1 MTEAQVN
8 QVIETLKKD
17 GKSEEE
23 ILGAFYKMFQ
33 DDKINFDQLEALT
46 EALGWHITDDFRNM
60 SDEDRK
66 TKGYEEVEDEASPEV
81 DEETVEEAKEVKS
94 EEDEEDEAMSLFG
107 IKGK

>member
-8 QVIETLKKD
+8 QVIETLKND

-46 EALGWHITDDFRNM
+46 EALGWHITDDFRAM

-66 TKGYEEVEDEASPEV
+66 TKGYEEVEDEEAPNV
-81 DEETVEEAKEVKS
+81 DKDTVEAAKEV
-94 EEDEEDEAMSLFG
+94 EEEDEAMSLFG

>member
-8 QVIETLKKD
+8 QVIETLKND

-46 EALGWHITDDFRNM
+46 EALKIIAQ
-60 SDEDRK
+60 S
-66 TKGYEEVEDEASPEV
+66 
-81 DEETVEEAKEVKS
+81 
-94 EEDEEDEAMSLFG
+94 
-107 IKGK
+107 

>member
-8 QVIETLKKD
+8 QVIETLKND

-33 DDKINFDQLEALT
+33 DDKINFEQLEALT
-46 EALGWHITDDFRNM
+46 EALGWHITEDFRNM

-66 TKGYEEVEDEASPEV
+66 TKGYEEVEDEVSPEV
-81 DEETVEEAKEVKS
+81 DEETVEEAKEV
-94 EEDEEDEAMSLFG
+94 EEDEEGEAMSLFG